1 MKELTIKFPAQ
12 VEKEILS
19 AFKNPCYTEFNCAP
33 EIMLNR
39 KFYMIHDDTADEF
52 LTNLLG
58 LTTDENLHVI
68 NTMVF
73 NFSWQCQ
80 RWQVAS

>member
-1 MKELTIKFPAQ
+1 MKNLTVQLPKI
-12 VEKEILS
+12 VESQILS
-19 AFKNPCYTEFNCAP
+19 AFKNQTFREYNCAD

-39 KFYMIHDDTADEF
+39 KFFMIHENSADEF

-58 LTTDENLHVI
+58 ITTDENLHVV

-73 NFSWQCQ
+73 HFRWDCQ
-80 RWQVAS
+80 RWEVSS